1 MYNKKKSIVKSSS
14 LELDSYVEGTDLFNS
29 KFIYMFRKL
38 PSLGTYDVNS
48 RDYRLDL
55 IALDLYN
62 DVKYGEYILL
72 YNGITISDL
81 KPNMELK
88 VFNETQLED
97 LITKLTVI
105 NSPRDYL
112 KTIKY

>member
-1 MYNKKKSIVKSSS
+1 MFDKKKSIVKSSS
-14 LELDSYVEGTDLFNS
+14 LDLTNYVENTDLFNS
-29 KFIYMFRKL
+29 KFLYMFRKL

-55 IALDLYN
+55 ISIDLY
-62 DVKYGEYILL
+62 DDIKYGEFILL

-88 VFNETQLED
+88 VFDESQLED

-105 NSPRDYL
+105 KSPRDYL
-112 KTIKY
+112 KTIKL